1 MPTLACEGGHLSFQR
16 FPASFRIDHRR
27 YTISMV
33 IAARIVRLLAFAVW
47 MGALIF
53 FGAVVAPT
61 AARIFGTTEQ
71 FATFIGHTLLFA
83 HSIGLWCGVAMM
95 LSLRLLGSRAFRM
108 PVQAGLVLLMIVLT
122 FVSNRAIILP
132 MEHDRALAGGN
143 IKILLPGSPLRDD
156 FEARHAWSTRVEG
169 VVILAGVALAVLIGM
184 EGGLRERTTAVS
196 PRKVFDLS
204 DDV

>member
-1 MPTLACEGGHLSFQR
+1 MHVAR
-16 FPASFRIDHRR
+16 PAAGVHRR
-27 YTISMV
+27 YTIPMV
-33 IAARIVRLLAFAVW
+33 IAARVVRLLAFAIW

-61 AARIFGTTEQ
+61 AARVFGTTEQ

-95 LSLRLLGSRAFRM
+95 VSLRLLGNRAYRM
-108 PVQAGLVLLMIVLT
+108 PVQAALVLLMIVLT

-143 IKILLPGSPLRDD
+143 ISILLPGSPLRED
-156 FEARHAWSTRVEG
+156 FDARHAWSTRVEG
-169 VVILAGVALAVLIGM
+169 VIILAGLGLAVLIGM
-184 EGGLRERTTAVS
+184 EAGLRERITTAP

-204 DDV
+204 DD